1 MRKRSEYIQRPP
13 RMPGAPSLKGT
24 RGLRLAA
31 GLRSMARRATTRCTR
46 GLSLVMS
53 LLLALLLALPGIA
66 SALPA
71 QTWLVTI
78 GNNVGDSDELGLRF
92 AERDAQQIA
101 DILRQHGGVASR
113 RVTLLLGES
122 AQTVRRTLED
132 LNVEIRGQVS
142 AGQPSALLVFYS
154 GHADAT
160 SLHLRGSSL
169 HIDELKN
176 LVQGSAA
183 AMRLLIVDAC
193 RSGSITRVK
202 GVQAAESFDI
212 QMEAS
217 GGAEGTAILTSS
229 AAGES
234 SQESDRLRGSF
245 FTHHLINALRG
256 AADRNGDG
264 RITLS
269 EAYTYT
275 YDQTLRSSGR
285 TLSLQ
290 HPTYLFDLRGREDP
304 VLTLTDNAQGQFAR
318 LQLAGRALYLVS
330 EERDGGP
337 LVAEVST
344 QRSRTILLLPAG
356 SYFVQQRLPTEYREY
371 QVQLLAGRDSDL
383 ALLHHRSVQYDR
395 LVRYRGSQKQ
405 YAHALSL
412 LPGVHGALLAGENI
426 APQLAV
432 GYGLDLPWLSLSAR
446 LRASLAYGLSADSY
460 LANQHAQVGLGLVLQ
475 RYVDVGF
482 VSLSFGLFVEGV
494 YHHQSFSAPSG
505 NRTASGR
512 NAWGLGFGGVLA
524 AELPLRHGFALRIE
538 LGPLTQL
545 MPQAET
551 SFGAQSGQG
560 VSSPF
565 TLFGN
570 GGLVW
575 RR

>member
-1 MRKRSEYIQRPP
+1 MSGSRTQPTSRS
-13 RMPGAPSLKGT
+13 
-24 RGLRLAA
+24 
-31 GLRSMARRATTRCTR
+31 ARRAGPDR
-46 GLSLVMS
+46 GKTPGAGRSGFPIESVHGGRRLPRPLCW
-53 LLLALLLALPGIA
+53 LLALWLASWVWLPTAQALPV
-66 SALPA
+66 

-78 GNNVGDSDELGLRF
+78 GNNLGELDELGLRF

-101 DILRQHGGVASR
+101 DILRQHGGVSSR

-132 LNVEIRGQVS
+132 LNAEIRGQVS
-142 AGQPSALLVFYS
+142 AGQPSALVVFYS

-169 HIDELKN
+169 PLDELKK

-202 GVQAAESFDI
+202 GVKAAESFDI
-212 QMEAS
+212 QIDESSA
-217 GGAEGTAILTSS
+217 AEGMAILTSS

-245 FTHHLINALRG
+245 FTHHLMNGLRG

-269 EAYTYT
+269 EAYGYT

-290 HPTYLFDLRGREDP
+290 HPTYLFDLRGREDLI
-304 VLTLTDNAQGQFAR
+304 LTLTDNAQGQLSR
-318 LQLAGRALYLVS
+318 LHLHGRALYLVS
-330 EERDGGP
+330 EEREGGP
-337 LVAEVST
+337 LIAEIAPLRDNT
-344 QRSRTILLLPAG
+344 TLLLPAG
-356 SYFVQQRLPTEYREY
+356 SYFVQQRLPAEYREY
-371 QVQLLAGRDSDL
+371 QVQLSAGRETDL
-383 ALLHHRSVQYDR
+383 AQRSYRSVQYDR
-395 LVRYRGSQKQ
+395 LVRYRGSQKL

-412 LPGVHGALLAGENI
+412 LGGVQGALLSGENI
-426 APQLAV
+426 SPQVSL
-432 GYGLDLPWLSLSAR
+432 GYGLDLPWLSLSTR
-446 LRASLAYGLSADSY
+446 VRAGVASGLSLDGY
-460 LANQHAQVGLGLVLQ
+460 LANQHTQVGLGVFLQ
-475 RYVDVGF
+475 RVVDLRF
-482 VSLSFGLFVEGV
+482 VSLSFGLFFEGV
-494 YHHQSFSAPSG
+494 YHRQSFSAPLG
-505 NRTASGR
+505 ERMTAAR
-512 NAWGLGFGGVLA
+512 NAWGMGFGGLLA
-524 AELPLRHGFALRIE
+524 LELPLWRSLSLRIE

-545 MPQAET
+545 LPRADV

-560 VSSPF
+560 LASPF